1 MLSHRALLEGCSQP
15 SALEPLITAAELALR
30 TWQPVWSGFVAAD
43 LRDEAQRRLGS
54 LSDLALASTGGF
66 DGAERRRLVFQRQDS
81 ARPVAELDG
90 DLFGLEIAGNFLF
103 DPVSAEDLRA
113 SLRRVGA
120 AEAEIGDLWRRGD
133 RGGQAV
139 VLADLARRL
148 DGQQGLAR
156 TVEVRFEA
164 RPLEALQLPSR
175 PPPRELTTV
184 EASVRLDA
192 VASSGFGVSRSR
204 MVDLIR
210 QGAVRIDWQ
219 SVSTPSRP
227 LAVGE
232 RVQLEGRGELA
243 ITSVEATKRGRLR
256 IVMLRT

>member
-1 MLSHRALLEGCSQP
+1 MLSHRTLLEGSSQP
-15 SALEPLITAAELALR
+15 SALEPLITAAEQALR

-54 LSDLALASTGGF
+54 LTDLALANTGGF
-66 DGAERRRLVFQRQDS
+66 EGAERRRLVFQRQDS
-81 ARPVAELDG
+81 ARPVAELDA
-90 DLFGLEIAGNFLF
+90 DLSGLEIAGNFLF
-103 DPVSAEDLRA
+103 DPVSADDLRA
-113 SLRRVGA
+113 ALRRGGA

-148 DGQQGLAR
+148 DGEQGQAR
-156 TVEVRFEA
+156 TVDVRFEA
-164 RPLEALQLPSR
+164 RPLEALQLPSHR
-175 PPPRELTTV
+175 PPRELTTV

-192 VASSGFGVSRSR
+192 VASAGFGVSRSR

-219 SVSTPSRP
+219 PVSTPSRP
-227 LAVGE
+227 LVVGE

-243 ITSVEATKRGRLR
+243 ITSVDATKRGRLR